1 MTQERILLCRILRLR
16 RVAQATSSIPP
27 QCDPRGAFLCHRKA
41 ISYDMKNVCFRGKQT
56 LLGIMQGCKTLHGSF
71 HLFIMSRFPGSQIIV
86 RLLLLIPYGTMET
99 FEAYSL
105 LTVTGSLRTC
115 TWFPLSPADFL
126 WRCTHHVSM
135 EFYTTHLYHIVIKLS
150 RMRLTYYTAT
160 GNRRRLCR
168 SVFSN
173 DFLCTGFLIFL
184 TADFANFLFS
194 ATGFRGSLL

>member
-99 FEAYSL
+99 FEALLPAYSDRIAQDL
-105 LTVTGSLRTC
+105 HLIPSLTGRFPLTVHSSCFYGILYNSLIPHC
-115 TWFPLSPADFL
+115 YQIVKNEADI
-126 WRCTHHVSM
+126 
-135 EFYTTHLYHIVIKLS
+135 LYGNGQPE
-150 RMRLTYYTAT
+150 TA
-160 GNRRRLCR
+160 LQIC
-168 SVFSN
+168 
-173 DFLCTGFLIFL
+173 LQQ
-184 TADFANFLFS
+184 
-194 ATGFRGSLL
+194 